1 MLLGT
6 REVNVD
12 VKDSENR
19 AAEIFEVR
27 PAAVNAAVNSPVG

>member
-1 MLLGT
+1 LLLGT

-27 PAAVNAAVNSPVG
+27 PVNAAVNSPVG